1 MNSSPARGSSVP
13 FVRALACA
21 CVLLGALQVEA
32 RAQMRSAPPDIL
44 LTNVRVLGPDG
55 ERAAQL
61 YFHEGGMAVLAAG
74 AEPGGELP
82 HTVRVIDGENALA
95 LPAFVDAYSH
105 AGCEAPAPVAAQDL
119 PPDERAEVLA
129 DMRLANRKGIRPAFE
144 VARAFSLAEDKRAQ
158 WRKAGFGALVSAPR
172 GALLGG
178 TSALVA
184 LRDAAPRDA
193 LVVPHVWAHAS
204 FDTSGPGY
212 PSTLMGAFAQ
222 LRQFFYD
229 AQWHAELRARQAQ
242 GRTGIRPPFDPELE
256 AGADLLAG
264 KRIVMAHADEIN
276 DIERWLALGR
286 EFDIPLTLTG
296 ARDAWRVA
304 TSLAQRGM
312 FVVLTLDWNEE
323 VPDPAKPKKGAK
335 RGSKSADAAA
345 TQSAEESASSAP
357 TTQASQ
363 PQDETSRFEDY
374 EEPLALR
381 AERRRLWLE
390 QRDGALRLHEA
401 GVRFAFGSGSGEPEK
416 LVEKVRQLVEAGLPI
431 EAARAALSE
440 RGARFAGA
448 PSGFGTI
455 ADEAAANVALWTA
468 DPLAKGGEKARL
480 TWLFIDG
487 YPHELPKPDDEKDD
501 EKGADAKQKDAGVEV
516 ETHEEIADP
525 PHGAL
530 SASAPASAPASSR
543 PAGEPSA
550 YEHELELDVHRAPR
564 TKTGGNALI
573 RGALVHSAVGPAFE
587 GDVLVQGGRI
597 AAIGR
602 GLALPAGALELDAR
616 GKHLVP
622 GAVDTH
628 SHIAC
633 DGGLNEGT
641 VSISAECDISDV
653 IDPRD
658 PAIYR
663 ALAGGT
669 TTIQVLHG
677 SANAIGGRS
686 EVLRLRFDRTADEL
700 RFEGAPQGIKFA
712 LGENPKRSNF
722 GAPGQRF
729 PNSRMGVEAVFERA
743 FGRAREYQSE
753 LRSYDRRS
761 ANGRP
766 RPRRDLRLEVL
777 AGVLDSTIGVHAHC
791 YRADEI
797 LMLLGVAERF
807 GFRVRTLQHVLEGF
821 KVAREIAE
829 HGAGPSTFSDWWA
842 YKLEAYDAIPHN
854 AALLDEAGAVSS
866 INSDSPEL
874 IRHLYQEGAKSVRYA
889 GLDPVRALALS
900 TINSARQLELE
911 GRIGSI
917 EVGKDADLA
926 LFDGDPLSFESKAL
940 WTMVLGELEFE
951 RRDAFELESRP
962 APAHAWSEP
971 DRSAA
976 LSNENGE
983 WLAIVNA
990 HIHPITGPD
999 IERGTLLVRGER
1011 IHSLGSGLA
1020 IPVGAR
1026 VLDVQGAHV
1035 WPGMIALHTALG
1047 LREIDS
1053 VRGAD
1058 DQTEL
1063 GGNQPDVRTAVAIH
1077 ADSAHLAVTR
1087 HNGILRAEA
1096 APQGGGPIRGQSC
1109 AIRLTGDT
1117 TEELVIEG
1125 SGLLHV
1131 RFPAPPRRGPRAGRG
1146 ARSDEPRASPE
1157 LEPLRQLFA
1166 AAREHG
1172 RVAELMGRDVSAA
1185 GTPFDPRLSALAPY
1199 AMGKRRVALHASSP
1213 EAILGA
1219 LEFAREQKLDAVLYG
1234 ASDAWK
1240 VAPAIARSGLSVAVG
1255 PVLGIPSSR
1264 FDPYD
1269 ACYANAAVLRRAGVE
1284 VALFV
1289 NDPENPRHLP
1299 DHAAMARAFGLA
1311 REDALAAITYV
1322 PARILGLEAELGS
1335 LAPGKLADVI
1345 VTDGDLLDVRSRV
1358 LHAFSDG
1365 KPVDLTN
1372 RQTQLYERYRA
1383 RLRGNAAPAPR

>member
-1 MNSSPARGSSVP
+1 MNSSTARVDSLLLLRS
-13 FVRALACA
+13 FALTCCALA
-21 CVLLGALQVEA
+21 ALCSEA
-32 RAQMRSAPPDIL
+32 RAQVRSAPPDIL
-44 LTNVRVLGPDG
+44 LTNVRVLGPQG

-61 YFHEGGMAVLAAG
+61 YFHAGSMSVLEAG

-82 HTVRVIDGENALA
+82 HTVRVIDGANALA

-105 AGCEAPAPVAAQDL
+105 AGCEPPAPVAAQDM

-144 VARAFSLAEDKRAQ
+144 VARAFTLAEDKRAE

-184 LRDAAPRDA
+184 LREAAPRDA
-193 LVVPHVWAHAS
+193 LVVPHVWSHAS

-229 AQWHAELRARQAQ
+229 AQWHAELRAWREA
-242 GRTGIRPPFDPELE
+242 GGAGARPPFDPELE
-256 AGADLLAG
+256 AGASLLAG
-264 KRIVMAHADEIN
+264 KRLIMAAADEIN
-276 DIERWLALGR
+276 DIERWLALAR
-286 EFDIPLTLTG
+286 EFDVPLALSG
-296 ARDAWRVA
+296 ARDAWQVA
-304 TSLAQRGM
+304 TSLAQRDLL
-312 FVVLTLDWNEE
+312 VVLTLDWDEE
-323 VPDPAKPKKGAK
+323 VPDPAKPKKK
-335 RGSKSADAAA
+335 RGKSGRKGAEAAA
-345 TQSAEESASSAP
+345 TQPAEGAPSSAP
-357 TTQASQ
+357 ASQ
-363 PQDETSRFEDY
+363 PQDEESQYEDY

-390 QRDGALRLHEA
+390 QRDCALRLHEA
-401 GVRFAFGSGSGEPEK
+401 GVEFAFGTGAGEPAE
-416 LVEKVRQLVEAGLPI
+416 LIEKVRKLVEAGLPI
-431 EAARAALSE
+431 EVARAALSE

-448 PSGFGTI
+448 PRAYGTI
-455 ADEAAANVALWTA
+455 ADEADANVALWTA
-468 DPLAKGGEKARL
+468 DPLAKDGEKARL

-487 YPHELPKPDDEKDD
+487 YPHELPKKDD
-501 EKGADAKQKDAGVEV
+501 EQESDEQKDGEKGEAKDASKE
-516 ETHEEIADP
+516 D
-525 PHGAL
+525 
-530 SASAPASAPASSR
+530 ASADEPSSAPASSQPASSQ

-550 YEHELELDVHRAPR
+550 YEHELEFDLHRAPR

-573 RGALVHSAVGPAFE
+573 RGARVHSAVGPAFD

-602 GLALPAGALELDAR
+602 GLALPEGVLELDAR

-641 VSISAECDISDV
+641 VSISAECDITDV
-653 IDPRD
+653 IDARD

-743 FGRAREYQSE
+743 FGRAREYQAESR
-753 LRSYDRRS
+753 LDNARS
-761 ANGRP
+761 ADDRAP
-766 RPRRDLRLEVL
+766 LRRDLRLEVL
-777 AGVLDSTIGVHAHC
+777 SKVLDGSVGVHAHC

-821 KVAREIAE
+821 KVAREIAA

-854 AALLDEAGAVSS
+854 AALLDQAGAVSS

-911 GRIGSI
+911 ERIGSI

-940 WTMVLGELEFE
+940 WTMVLGEIEFE
-951 RRDAFELESRP
+951 RRDAFELEARP
-962 APAHAWSEP
+962 APAQTWSEP
-971 DRSAA
+971 DRSGA
-976 LSNENGE
+976 LADESGE

-990 HIHPITGPD
+990 QLHPITGPD
-999 IERGTLLVRGER
+999 VERGTLLVRGTR
-1011 IHSLGSGLA
+1011 IHSLGAGLA

-1026 VLDVQGAHV
+1026 VLDAQGAHV

-1109 AIRLTGDT
+1109 AIRLMGDT

-1125 SGLLHV
+1125 TGLLHV
-1131 RFPAPPRRGPRAGRG
+1131 RFPAPPRRGARAGRG
-1146 ARSDEPRASPE
+1146 ARSDEPRVSPE

-1166 AAREHG
+1166 AAREYG
-1172 RVAELMGRDVSAA
+1172 RVAEILGADGLHAFP
-1185 GTPFDPRLSALAPY
+1185 PFEPRLQALAPY
-1199 AMGKRRVALHASSP
+1199 AMGKRRVALHADSP
-1213 EAILGA
+1213 QAILGA
-1219 LEFAREQKLDAVLYG
+1219 LEFAHEQKLDAVLYG
-1234 ASDAWK
+1234 ATDAWK
-1240 VAPAIARSGLSVAVG
+1240 VAPAIARAGLPVAVG
-1255 PVLGIPSSR
+1255 PVLGIPSTR

-1311 REDALAAITYV
+1311 RSDALAAITYV

-1358 LHAFSDG
+1358 LHAFCDG
-1365 KPVDLTN
+1365 KPVDLSN

-1383 RLRGNAAPAPR
+1383 RLENRPAPR